1 MLYGNRTMYDRALKT
16 HEAHSHKF
24 GYPMTVLRKPILGGL
39 WSKPA
44 IILSTLI
51 EEMGKSEE
59 QRVQWLFWFDADTIL
74 MNPNIPLETFLPPP
88 QFSETHLLLTK
99 DWNGMNNGVFFLRVH
114 PWSIEFFSA
123 IVSYPVIHP
132 DAHLLWEDQSVMNRL
147 KKEHEYFSR
156 SMVYCPLRWFNAY
169 KRNQNVTDINPK
181 KPIHFQIHPGDIIVH
196 FPGTPA
202 NELESTMLPYL
213 EVAESHNPEWELPL
227 EQTGYLREIAEL
239 WDEMSES

>member
-1 MLYGNRTMYDRALKT
+1 
-16 HEAHSHKF
+16 
-24 GYPMTVLRKPILGGL
+24 
-39 WSKPA
+39 
-44 IILSTLI
+44 
-51 EEMGKSEE
+51 
-59 QRVQWLFWFDADTIL
+59 
-74 MNPNIPLETFLPPP
+74 
-88 QFSETHLLLTK
+88 
-99 DWNGMNNGVFFLRVH
+99 
-114 PWSIEFFSA
+114 
-123 IVSYPVIHP
+123 
-132 DAHLLWEDQSVMNRL
+132 
-147 KKEHEYFSR
+147 
-156 SMVYCPLRWFNAY
+156 MVYCPLRWFNAY